1 MTADALAL
9 ADRLVRAIEG
19 ADEAAIRAVYAPEAR
34 IWHNFDNKEQTVDE
48 NLRVLRWM
56 TRILSERHYRV
67 LRREAFPGGF
77 VQQHVLE
84 GALPDGQKFELAAC
98 LVCSVENGRITR
110 LDEYLDSA
118 ATKSLQGFAARRQ
131 M

>member
-1 MTADALAL
+1 MSQDVLAL
-9 ADRLVRAIEG
+9 ADRFVRAIED
-19 ADEAAIRAVYAPEAR
+19 ADEAAIKDIYAPDAR
-34 IWHNFDNKEQTVDE
+34 IWHNFDNKEQTVEE

-56 TRILSERHYRV
+56 TRTLANRHYRV

-84 GALPDGQKFELAAC
+84 GVLPDGQRFELAAC
-98 LVCSVENGRITR
+98 LVCSVKNGQITR

-118 ATKSLQGFAARRQ
+118 ATKPLQGFSARR
-131 M
+131 